1 METEKKILLD
11 VFDNLGLQNNNGS
24 ERNALKAEQLIT
36 FVSMIQKWNKTY
48 NLTALK
54 NVADMV
60 SHHIIDSLAVIPNL
74 NAYFLQKKISFPNI
88 LDVGTGAGLP
98 GVVLAI
104 MQSKYNICC
113 LDAVEKKV
121 AFLTSVKGQIGLSNL
136 TVKHARVESLE
147 AQKVDIVISRA
158 FASIV
163 DIVELTQKHVLSG
176 GSIVAMKASGI
187 EKEIMALRQRQSQWN
202 VKAIDSLNV
211 PGSNATRC
219 LVWLQKEQ

>member
-36 FVSMIQKWNKTY
+36 FVYMIQKWNKTY

-88 LDVGTGAGLP
+88 LDVGT
-98 GVVLAI
+98 
-104 MQSKYNICC
+104 
-113 LDAVEKKV
+113 
-121 AFLTSVKGQIGLSNL
+121 
-136 TVKHARVESLE
+136 
-147 AQKVDIVISRA
+147 
-158 FASIV
+158 
-163 DIVELTQKHVLSG
+163 
-176 GSIVAMKASGI
+176 
-187 EKEIMALRQRQSQWN
+187 
-202 VKAIDSLNV
+202 
-211 PGSNATRC
+211 
-219 LVWLQKEQ
+219 